1 MHFSYG
7 DEGEAI
13 SNIQNLFISND
24 AQFTGFVYKLKGI

>member
-13 SNIQNLFISND
+13 SHIQSLFISND
-24 AQFTGFVYKLKGI
+24 VQFTGFVYKLKGI